1 MGLAG
6 RAGDNKFNPL
16 VLHEIQTGA
25 DSCADVLIF
34 EQSTVAVIA

>member
-1 MGLAG
+1 MSLAG

-25 DSCADVLIF
+25 DKS
-34 EQSTVAVIA
+34 